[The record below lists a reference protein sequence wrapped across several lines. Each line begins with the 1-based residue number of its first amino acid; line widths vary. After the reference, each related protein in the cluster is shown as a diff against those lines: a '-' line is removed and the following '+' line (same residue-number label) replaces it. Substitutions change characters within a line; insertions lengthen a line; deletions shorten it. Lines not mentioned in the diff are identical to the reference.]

1 MKSGRTIR
9 SRIASTP
16 RAISIPK
23 KSEVESKPKA
33 PKPAARKRTKHAN
46 SESESAV
53 SSDADKNQPES
64 EEEVE
69 NKSEERPVQRQ
80 TRGLKQDLKGAF
92 DSSDDETESS
102 FDGYDEIAEQNENGD
117 DDMSDIE
124 DTPVAQSLAKNSGT
138 VRRFRRSGSPPTTP
152 GRFVRSEQPSIS
164 PLTPPSTLK
173 SIVETTNIGGTSEM
187 SYDQKIK
194 QELSVFKNGMMLPLS
209 HPPSSPNISRKISAG
224 NSPYVE
230 ESAIFQS
237 IECDE
242 EEERGYF
249 EPADEEMGEGGE
261 DDREDAEYVVRKGAI
276 GPPLVPDN
284 KKSMSYFQWMRT
296 AVNRA

>member
-1 MKSGRTIR
+1 
-9 SRIASTP
+9 
-16 RAISIPK
+16 
-23 KSEVESKPKA
+23 
-33 PKPAARKRTKHAN
+33 
-46 SESESAV
+46 
-53 SSDADKNQPES
+53 
-64 EEEVE
+64 
-69 NKSEERPVQRQ
+69 
-80 TRGLKQDLKGAF
+80 
-92 DSSDDETESS
+92 
-102 FDGYDEIAEQNENGD
+102 
-117 DDMSDIE
+117 
-124 DTPVAQSLAKNSGT
+124 
-138 VRRFRRSGSPPTTP
+138 
-152 GRFVRSEQPSIS
+152 
-164 PLTPPSTLK
+164 
-173 SIVETTNIGGTSEM
+173 M